1 MKVSKP
7 WFSAAII
14 AIAVVL
20 FAAPQPIHADTYQIF
35 DLGSGYRT
43 DLIGITASGTVVTD
57 IFGLCNTTDIDCF
70 QTWVNGVLVTESA
83 TPPSLVYDNGTP
95 CIPNAPA
102 AIIGAVATAVC
113 NNGHE
118 VYAMDRF
125 APEYPNRIFTGP
137 DPVTDSFHGPAPLDE
152 IRLNSS
158 GDFLYLE
165 GNLGIGD
172 GEVYEAID
180 LTTDQVPEPGS
191 IFLLGTGALTALAAM
206 RRRLLQQ
213 R

>member
-20 FAAPQPIHADTYQIF
+20 FAAPQPIHADTYKIF

-57 IFGLCNTTDIDCF
+57 IFGVCNTIDIDCF
-70 QTWVNGVLVTESA
+70 QTWVDGVLVTEST

-102 AIIGAVATAVC
+102 AIIGFLPAAAC

-118 VYAMDRF
+118 VYGTDRE
-125 APEYPNRIFTGP
+125 APEYPNHIFTGP
-137 DPVTDSFHGPAPLDE
+137 DPVTDSFGPGILNE
-152 IRLNSS
+152 VRLNSS

-172 GEVYEAID
+172 GEIYEAID

-191 IFLLGTGALTALAAM
+191 IFLLGTGALTALTAT

>member
-1 MKVSKP
+1 MKVSRP

-20 FAAPQPIHADTYQIF
+20 FAAPQPVHADTYQIF

-57 IFGLCNTTDIDCF
+57 IFGVCNTIDFDCF
-70 QTWVNGVLVTESA
+70 QTWVDGVLVTEST
-83 TPPSLVYDNGTP
+83 TPPSLVYDNGMP
-95 CIPNAPA
+95 CTPNAPA
-102 AIIGAVATAVC
+102 AIIGSVLTAAC

-118 VYAMDRF
+118 VYGMDRF
-125 APEYPNRIFTGP
+125 APQYPNRIFTGP
-137 DPVTDSFHGPAPLDE
+137 DPVTDSFPGGILDE
-152 IRLNSS
+152 VRLNSS

-172 GEVYEAID
+172 GEIYEAID
-180 LTTDQVPEPGS
+180 LTTAATPEPGS

-206 RRRLLQQ
+206 RRRLLQHG
-213 R
+213 

>member
-1 MKVSKP
+1 MKISKP

-20 FAAPQPIHADTYQIF
+20 FAAPQPVHADTYQTF

-57 IFGLCNTTDIDCF
+57 IFGVCNTIDIDCF
-70 QTWVNGVLVTESA
+70 QTWVDGVLVTESP

-95 CIPNAPA
+95 CTPNAPA
-102 AIIGAVATAVC
+102 AIIGSLLTAAC

-118 VYAMDRF
+118 VYGTDMY
-125 APEYPNRIFTGP
+125 APEYANTIFTGP
-137 DPVTDSFHGPAPLDE
+137 DPVTDRFGPGILDE
-152 IRLNSS
+152 VRLNSS

-172 GEVYEAID
+172 GEIYEAID
-180 LTTDQVPEPGS
+180 LTTAATPEPGS

-206 RRRLLQQ
+206 RRRLHQQ

>member
-1 MKVSKP
+1 MKASKP

-20 FAAPQPIHADTYQIF
+20 FAAPQPVHADTYQTF

-43 DLIGITASGTVVTD
+43 GLIGITASGTAVIDV
-57 IFGLCNTTDIDCF
+57 FAGACNTMDNSGCF
-70 QTWVNGVLVTESA
+70 ETWVEGVLVAEST

-102 AIIGAVATAVC
+102 EFIGNLGPAAC

-118 VYAMDRF
+118 VYGTGRY
-125 APEYPNRIFTGP
+125 APEYPNSIFNGP
-137 DPVTDSFHGPAPLDE
+137 DPVTDYLGPDILDE
-152 IRLNSS
+152 VLLNSS
-158 GDFLYLE
+158 GDFLFLE
-165 GNLGIGD
+165 GNLSFGD
-172 GEVYEAID
+172 GEIYEAID
-180 LTTDQVPEPGS
+180 LTKVPEPGG
-191 IFLLGTGALTALAAM
+191 IFLLGTGALTTLAAM
-206 RRRLLQQ
+206 RRRLLQH

>member
-1 MKVSKP
+1 MKISKP

-20 FAAPQPIHADTYQIF
+20 FAAPQPVHADTYQIF

-57 IFGLCNTTDIDCF
+57 IFGVCNPIDLDCF
-70 QTWVNGVLVTESA
+70 QTWVDGMLVTEST

-95 CIPNAPA
+95 CTPNAPA
-102 AIIGAVATAVC
+102 ALIGSVPTAAC

-118 VYAMDRF
+118 VYGTDMY
-125 APEYPNRIFTGP
+125 APEYPNTIFTGP
-137 DPVTDSFHGPAPLDE
+137 DPVTDRFGPGILDE
-152 IRLNSS
+152 VRLNSS

-172 GEVYEAID
+172 GEIYEAID
-180 LTTDQVPEPGS
+180 LTTAATPEPGS
-191 IFLLGTGALTALAAM
+191 IFLLGTGALTALAVM